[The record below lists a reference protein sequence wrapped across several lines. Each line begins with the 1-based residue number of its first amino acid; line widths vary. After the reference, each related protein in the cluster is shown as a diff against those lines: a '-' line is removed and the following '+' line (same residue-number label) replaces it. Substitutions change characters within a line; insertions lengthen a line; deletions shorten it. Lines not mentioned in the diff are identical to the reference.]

1 MLLDKGGVA
10 GRPCNPV
17 RSSISYTPR
26 MEVWEFVFMMLVLKI
41 PIVYLCLVVY
51 WAVKAEPTP
60 PEPSRTGVAEPE
72 PPESHSPWTRPSRR
86 RGPRRGPL
94 RGPQR
99 TATRARR
106 AAVPE

>member
-1 MLLDKGGVA
+1 
-10 GRPCNPV
+10 
-17 RSSISYTPR
+17 

-60 PEPSRTGVAEPE
+60 PETSRTGVAGPE
-72 PPESHSPWTRPSRR
+72 PPESHSPWTRPSRG

-94 RGPQR
+94 RGPKR

-106 AAVPE
+106 AAVPK